1 MNFNDKKPLYK
12 LKEIAEILRSENGCA
27 WDKEQTPQSL
37 KPYLIEETYELY
49 DAIEENDAVGT
60 REELGDVLYQ
70 VYAHAQ
76 IAAEEGLFTIDDVAE
91 DMSKKLIH
99 RHPHVFGNET
109 VTTADE
115 VSDLWERNKK
125 KEKSHRESI
134 LDGVPRHLPALLKA
148 YRIQQKVQRVGFDWE
163 KIEDAIEKLHEEVDE
178 FKEVIQAE
186 DKEKMIDEAGDVLF
200 SMVNL
205 LRFQKINPEEALGRT
220 NKKFMNRFKHIEQEI
235 KKDEKVMEEMNL
247 TELDIYWNESKKLFP

>member
-1 MNFNDKKPLYK
+1 MNFNEKRSLYK

-27 WDKEQTPQSL
+27 WDIEQTSQSL

-49 DAIEENDAVGT
+49 DAIEENDPVAM

-76 IAAEEGLFTIDDVAE
+76 IAAEEGSFTIDDVAE
-91 DMSKKLIH
+91 DMSKKLVH
-99 RHPHVFGNET
+99 RHPHVFGDDIVKT
-109 VTTADE
+109 SDE
-115 VSDLWERNKK
+115 VSDRWERIKK

-163 KIEDAIEKLHEEVDE
+163 KIDDAVEKLHEEVDE
-178 FKEVIQAE
+178 FKEVIKAE

-205 LRFQKINPEEALGRT
+205 LRFQKINPEEALSRT
-220 NKKFMNRFKHIEQEI
+220 I
-235 KKDEKVMEEMNL
+235 KN
-247 TELDIYWNESKKLFP
+247 S